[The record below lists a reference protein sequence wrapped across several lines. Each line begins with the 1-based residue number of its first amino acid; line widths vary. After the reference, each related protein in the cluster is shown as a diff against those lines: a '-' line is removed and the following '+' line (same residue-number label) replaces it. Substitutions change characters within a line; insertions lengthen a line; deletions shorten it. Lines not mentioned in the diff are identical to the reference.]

1 MISTATKS
9 RMRHWLVDELC
20 GGTSFLQVFTKY
32 QAVEALL
39 RRGANVSGRSFEP
52 VLRQDR
58 RCSMQL
64 IPDWSG
70 FLEVFATWQTALW
83 LSCDEFRGALPQPS
97 SAKDTVMIGFMKCRP
112 HLEMRDET

>member
-1 MISTATKS
+1 M
-9 RMRHWLVDELC
+9 E
-20 GGTSFLQVFTKY
+20 
-32 QAVEALL
+32 
-39 RRGANVSGRSFEP
+39 
-52 VLRQDR
+52 
-58 RCSMQL
+58 L

-70 FLEVFATWQTALW
+70 FLEDFDLATLQTALS